1 MEPEFPRDFWDW
13 ESGILPPKKKKKKEN
28 HCKKIQR
35 PRKFTDSTG
44 SGILGMLLLQRQDL
58 GKIHR
63 QSLDPS
69 WNRIPRKRFQG
80 FQPKDDP
87 KLYSHCWSPVG
98 ITFPE
103 DSNDFNPRMIP
114 NSTAGVR
121 SPWES
126 CSQKEIP
133 RMIPNSIA
141 SYWIP
146 VGTAFPKEDS
156 KDFNPRTIPTFTT
169 NHWGSVGIVK
179 FHGDRL
185 EILEIPTQR

>member
-1 MEPEFPRDFWDW
+1 MRLEFPRDWIGIAQGW
-13 ESGILPPKKKKKKEN
+13 SRNSPGISGIGNLGFCHQKKKKRRKITAKRSNDQEN
-28 HCKKIQR
+28 SRIQQDR
-35 PRKFTDSTG
+35 VSWECCCFRGRTLAKF
-44 SGILGMLLLQRQDL
+44 IA
-58 GKIHR
+58 
-63 QSLDPS
+63 
-69 WNRIPRKRFQG
+69 
-80 FQPKDDP
+80 
-87 KLYSHCWSPVG
+87 SHWIPVG
-98 ITFPE
+98 IAFPE
-103 DSNDFNPRMIP
+103 KDSKDFNPRMIP

-126 CSQKEIP
+126 RSQKEIP